1 MNQPELSQPAASAP
15 NGQGASLRDRV
26 KSLRLPD
33 RPAREPARS
42 STPLWLVCLL
52 MAGAAGWFAYREH
65 DARKTIEDLQTAAAS
80 ALETTAQPGLGSTSP
95 GGKRFLETGGYLIP
109 VRRIQISPKD
119 VSGQVI
125 DMYFEEGETVWE
137 GCVLAYLDPA
147 KYEYAYRQAKAQAD
161 MLKAEYERL
170 QENYRVEEQYRVA
183 AVLEAEANA
192 NKLRD
197 KLEFIQNSKSAAAK
211 EEENGARHDIRQAE
225 EKVKQLKS
233 NLAMTREV
241 GPKDVLRARENWQ
254 MVKAAADRAC
264 YDLDNCMVYAPS
276 DGVILKKYVEAGNPI
291 NPQAYSNGVSASL
304 YDMAD
309 LTQME
314 VDVDI
319 SERDLEFVSKGQRC
333 EIRTEAAPD
342 RIYKG
347 VVGRIMPEANRSKA
361 CVSARV
367 RVEIPPGDKTLRP
380 ELRAR
385 VKFLPPENTPAKKG

>member
-1 MNQPELSQPAASAP
+1 MNQPETSHPAAATAP
-15 NGQGASLRDRV
+15 NGQGPSLRDRV

-33 RPAREPARS
+33 RPVREPGRS
-42 STPLWLVCLL
+42 STPLWIVCLL
-52 MAGAAGWFAYREH
+52 MASAAGWFAYREH
-65 DARKTIEDLQTAAAS
+65 DARKTIDDLQTAAAS
-80 ALETTAQPGLGSTSP
+80 ASEMTAQPGSSSTSP

-119 VSGQVI
+119 VNGQVI

-137 GCVLAYLDPA
+137 GCVLAYLDPT

-170 QENYRVEEQYRVA
+170 VENYRVEEQYRVA
-183 AVLEAEANA
+183 AILEAEASV

-197 KLEFIQNSKSAAAK
+197 KLEFIRRSDRAAT
-211 EEENGARHDIRQAE
+211 EEERNGVYHDIRQAE

-241 GPKDVLRARENWQ
+241 GPKDIQRARENWQ
-254 MVKAAADRAC
+254 MAKASADRAG
-264 YDLDNCMVYAPS
+264 YDLDNCMVYAPA

-319 SERDLEFVSKGQRC
+319 SERDLEFVFKGQRC
-333 EIRTEAAPD
+333 EIRTEASPD
-342 RIYKG
+342 RVYKG
-347 VVGRIMPEANRSKA
+347 VVARIMPEANRSKA

-367 RVEIPPGDKTLRP
+367 RVEIPPADTTLRP

-385 VKFLPPENTPAKKG
+385 VKFLPPENPPTKR